1 MKGCGS
7 FFFFVFVFVFFCGS
21 YPVEVYGK
29 LGESVI
35 SVCKK
40 AQKGLKDAFNGCEK
54 VENTLF
60 DLSIF

>member
-1 MKGCGS
+1 MKGCG
-7 FFFFVFVFVFFCGS
+7 F